1 MSLVVDMSVVRID
14 DTVGVSSQPRSF
26 AALSTSPRRL
36 EQLTYTKQQPAIGL
50 FMTGTKIIVKE
61 QYRQMSLRR
70 SILSTTS
77 ISSLNH
83 ERSFASRTTTL

>member
-14 DTVGVSSQPRSF
+14 DAVGVSSQPRIF

-50 FMTGTKIIVKE
+50 FMTGTK
-61 QYRQMSLRR
+61 SLLKN
-70 SILSTTS
+70 SI
-77 ISSLNH
+77 
-83 ERSFASRTTTL
+83 RK